1 LEEKACIGGI
11 APSQGCKCEGT
22 NGVTDC
28 KRAFCLGTSSR
39 KLWKLFKVSEL
50 TKSEHILKERKKW
63 LR

>member
-11 APSQGCKCEGT
+11 APSQGCKCKGT
-22 NGVTDC
+22 NVVTDR
-28 KRAFCLGTSSR
+28 KRAFYLGNPSR

-50 TKSEHILKERKKW
+50 TNSEHIVKEREKW